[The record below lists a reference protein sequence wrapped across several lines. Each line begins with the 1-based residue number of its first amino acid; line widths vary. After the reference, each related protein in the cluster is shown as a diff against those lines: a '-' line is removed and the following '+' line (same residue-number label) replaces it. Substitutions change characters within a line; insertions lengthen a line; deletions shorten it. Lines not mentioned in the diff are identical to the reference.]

1 MCFDNSKTLAFVLMY
16 SVCLYVMFCFSS
28 FFQDHQFLVSHH
40 PLPEGGQ
47 LKADLAPSNS
57 EAPEADECQEGDD
70 AVDSQEDSGSTALP
84 PPTTSEDKGLEKK
97 RKCLDDLVSSC
108 TSNPKDASW
117 EPAVADTSGFEMFDS
132 LDS

>member
-1 MCFDNSKTLAFVLMY
+1 MCFDNSKTLAFVLLY

-28 FFQDHQFLVSHH
+28 FFQNYQFLVSHP
-40 PLPEGGQ
+40 PLPEEGQ
-47 LKADLAPSNS
+47 LKADPTPSNS

-70 AVDSQEDSGSTALP
+70 AVDSQEDSGSTASP
-84 PPTTSEDKGLEKK
+84 PPAISEDKGLEKK
-97 RKCLDDLVSSC
+97 RKRLDDLVSSC

-117 EPAVADTSGFEMFDS
+117 EPAAANTSGFEMFDA